1 VENGTMNPSLTQRL
15 VKLLDRRIDDN
26 ERHRASLHL
35 LDWIGCAV
43 LGATSDPGKALLKY
57 GKDQP
62 SGPCVAL
69 GAGFRDANSA
79 SFVNGGLGNIYELD
93 DLHRTSIM
101 HAGDVVIPTALSATQ
116 RDNANGRALLN
127 AIVKGYEVAI
137 RIGIAVSGEG
147 YSPWYNSSTCGVF
160 GAASA
165 AASIFKLGPVA
176 HVDALGQAGMQAAGL
191 WQCRLEPTYSKQ
203 LSSARAAQSGL
214 IAADI
219 ARYDFP
225 APRFILEGELGFLN
239 TYYPRASHEAVVAA
253 PQGNWKIHEVS
264 FKPWPACRHTHA
276 VIEAGII
283 LGKQRT
289 YENITSIAVTTYQA
303 AIEFCDN
310 PNPKTEHEAQFSL
323 QHCLAAAIINGDIEL
338 SDISFIERDAP
349 KITDLRS
356 KISVAA
362 KDAFTNTFPSNYGA
376 EVEVIYVDGHIQ
388 KVRIETAKGD
398 PENPLAE
405 DEIFAKFDKCLG
417 AAGVSKKHVIDL
429 ETVVKNI
436 DQEANTHAL
445 SAALL
450 EISTDIDMQIHKNR

>member
-1 VENGTMNPSLTQRL
+1 MNPSLTQRL
-15 VKLLDRRIDDN
+15 VKLLDRQIDNDD
-26 ERHRASLHL
+26 RHRASLLL

-43 LGATSDPGKALLKY
+43 LGTTSVPGKALLKY

-62 SGPCVAL
+62 SGPCIAL

-101 HAGDVVIPTALSATQ
+101 HAGDVVIPTALSAAQ
-116 RDNANGRALLN
+116 RDNADGRALLN

-165 AASIFKLGPVA
+165 AASIFKLGPVT

-253 PQGNWKIHEVS
+253 PQGDWKIHEVS
-264 FKPWPACRHTHA
+264 FKPWPVCRHTHA

-283 LGKQRT
+283 LGKQGI

-338 SDISFIERDAP
+338 SDLSFIVRDAA
-349 KITDLRS
+349 KIADLRS

-362 KDAFTNTFPSNYGA
+362 KDDFTNNFPSKYGA
-376 EVEVIYVDGHIQ
+376 EVEAVYVDGYIEKIH
-388 KVRIETAKGD
+388 IETAKGD

-405 DEIFAKFDKCLG
+405 DEIFAKFNKCLG
-417 AAGVSKKHVIDL
+417 IARLSNRQADDL
-429 ETVVKNI
+429 KIVVQNI
-436 DQEANTHAL
+436 DEDANMHAL
-445 SAALL
+445 SAALST
-450 EISTDIDMQIHKNR
+450 ISTEIDMQIHKNR